1 MTEFISRPQEIYLL
15 ERFSSAEYFK
25 KLVDAFQNMLN
36 TAEEAL
42 DIFMQDLPFFY
53 RRRHISE
60 QPDIVWGEYVLPNFR
75 TTNQTLKMAYQQLLD
90 GDLTAL
96 QYSANV
102 NVCFRGQTADYL
114 ADWMDEEHYKLF
126 NDWQNEASL
135 YASNIKATSFGQWNF
150 LELTDDY
157 DEKYFGKLHLPISL
171 PIYHINQ
178 NIKVKSGEK
187 VPQDGVYISEV
198 FESSAQLLLKNYD
211 AIQVAV
217 GLDELGQQYKYK
229 EDTVWTLVERI
240 ADEGESSEAKKTRL
254 KGYSGDI
261 CPESGNWWSPA
272 NQSQYHHFE
281 KGEIFPKIENN
292 EWGETVWYMEVNKQN
307 A

>member
-1 MTEFISRPQEIYLL
+1 MQNLKIRPQEIYLL

-25 KLVDAFQNMLN
+25 KLIDAFQNMLN
-36 TAEEAL
+36 AAEEAL
-42 DIFMQDLPFFY
+42 YIFMQDLPYNY
-53 RRRHISE
+53 RSRHISE
-60 QPDIVWGEYVLPNFR
+60 QPDIVWGEHVLPNFR

-135 YASNIKATSFGQWNF
+135 YASNISITSINHWNF
-150 LELTDDY
+150 GSLTFEY
-157 DEKYFGKLHLPISL
+157 QIESRGKLDLPDSL
-171 PIYHINQ
+171 PVYKIRSQIT
-178 NIKVKSGEK
+178 VKTGEE
-187 VPQDGVYISEV
+187 VLQDGIYIPAISDA
-198 FESSAQLLLKNYD
+198 SAQLMFKGYD
-211 AIQVAV
+211 AAEVKV

-281 KGEIFPKIENN
+281 KGEIFPKIEKN
-292 EWGETVWYMEVNKQN
+292 EWGETVWYMEVNK
-307 A
+307 